1 GGGHGGFTDV
11 QFGLGLIILRAGN
24 LALIKQVVNAAELR
38 LRQLETCFAVIQ
50 PQLEIGRIQ
59 TRQNGALFD
68 HLARLG
74 WQADQFTIHPER
86 QRGAL
91 GGLYLRRKTSELAMA
106 NRADLMEF
114 GRIGSY
120 RSKGFSVVTAAW
132 QQSQQGNSEHK
143 QMACR

>member
-1 GGGHGGFTDV
+1 
-11 QFGLGLIILRAGN
+11 GLGLIELGAGD

-38 LRQLETCFAVIQ
+38 LCQFKAGFAVIQ
-50 PQLEIGRIQ
+50 TQLEIGRIQ
-59 TRQNGALFD
+59 ACQNGALFD

-74 WQADQFTIHPER
+74 WQADQFTIYPER

-91 GGLYLRRKTSELAMA
+91 GGLHLRRKTSELAMA
-106 NRADLMEF
+106 NRADLMEL

-132 QQSQQGNSEHK
+132 QQSQQGNSEHE